1 MYGPGR
7 SRRTR
12 LFRDQLWRAEAGS
25 WQIADGSLTR
35 GRHESDVPGAR
46 VTVRRRLP
54 ICLRFASSLHRRAV
68 GVAAWSCSPCC
79 LLAPVS
85 KRDQDQLHKYGNSS
99 TTRFV
104 ANLSP
109 TEVTRARASCR
120 PRVKLPSAICQ
131 LPASARPLYGFIT
144 LDFRGSRQRS
154 VREGNDPKYI
164 FILLFGR
171 YTRVVRTHNFKG
183 SLLQEQEPTDA

>member
-1 MYGPGR
+1 MLLVGARLEKGPGPA
-7 SRRTR
+7 T
-12 LFRDQLWRAEAGS
+12 Q
-25 WQIADGSLTR
+25 
-35 GRHESDVPGAR
+35 
-46 VTVRRRLP
+46 VTARRRFEL
-54 ICLRFASSLHRRAV
+54 
-68 GVAAWSCSPCC
+68 
-79 LLAPVS
+79 
-85 KRDQDQLHKYGNSS
+85 
-99 TTRFV
+99 

-164 FILLFGR
+164 HFAFWTIH
-171 YTRVVRTHNFKG
+171 TRCSHTISRDHFYKNKNRQSHETPSSLQTAEYMRPVR
-183 SLLQEQEPTDA
+183 SVP